1 MTGDYSQTQNK
12 ESPCTVAVPTF
23 PPPTAPESPFTSSEV
38 VSFRTFITAM
48 EQQMMVMSAMLMAL
62 LVSCASALPADDSML
77 QRSAL
82 SVDKRP
88 KYMDTRDLDIFKYML
103 MASIRDLVDDGQLNS
118 GVLSRG
124 SDDDQSELKA
134 VVKRM
139 QYMGICM
146 RRRQNTFIPYPC
158 LRSA

>member
-1 MTGDYSQTQNK
+1 MQ
-12 ESPCTVAVPTF
+12 
-23 PPPTAPESPFTSSEV
+23 
-38 VSFRTFITAM
+38 
-48 EQQMMVMSAMLMAL
+48 QQMMLMSATLMAL
-62 LVSCASALPADDSML
+62 LVSCASALPTDDSVL

-103 MASIRDLVDDGQLNS
+103 MASIRDLVEDGQLNS
-118 GVLSRG
+118 AVLSQEG
-124 SDDDQSELKA
+124 EGDGSELKA
-134 VVKRM
+134 VAKRM

-158 LRSA
+158 LRTA